1 MYVHEVGPADAAAIV
16 FLHGGGLSGRM
27 WQPQCERLLQYRCI
41 APDLPEQGRSITI
54 APFLLANATRRVAE
68 LIQERVP
75 SGRAHIVGLSLGG
88 AVGLSL
94 LRDYPARV
102 DRLLVSGTAAGLG
115 RVLAAIA
122 RAGTITFRL
131 VGTERLIDAS
141 AKSFGIPPR
150 CVPMFREDLRL
161 TSNAAFM
168 RHTIAALQALEL
180 PPRATSPTLVV
191 VGERE
196 SWTARRA
203 ARQLIRR
210 MEGARGFQVPNVG
223 HVWNL
228 EAPDLFTALVRAW
241 VEATPLPPG
250 LRPLH

>member
-1 MYVHEVGPADAAAIV
+1 MYVHEAGPAAAAAIV

-27 WQPQCERLLQYRCI
+27 WQPQFERLQEYRCI
-41 APDLPEQGRSITI
+41 APDLPQHGCSAEIG
-54 APFLLANATRRVAE
+54 PFTLADATRRVAE
-68 LIQERVP
+68 LIQSRVP
-75 SGRAHIVGLSLGG
+75 SGRAQVVGLSIGG

-94 LRDYPARV
+94 LRDYPACV
-102 DRLLVSGTAAGLG
+102 DRLMVSGTAAGLG
-115 RVLAAIA
+115 RGLAAIS
-122 RAGTITFRL
+122 RASTVAFRL

-168 RHTIAALQALEL
+168 RQMIAALQALKL
-180 PPRATSPTLVV
+180 PPCAISPTLVV

-196 SWTARRA
+196 TWTARRA
-203 ARQLIRR
+203 ASQLIRR
-210 MEGARGFQVPNVG
+210 IEAARGFQVPKVG

-228 EAPDLFTALVRAW
+228 EAPDLFTATVRAW
-241 VEATPLPPG
+241 IEDRPLPPE
-250 LRPLH
+250 LRPLP

>member
-1 MYVHEVGPADAAAIV
+1 MYVHEAGPADATTIV

-27 WQPQCERLLQYRCI
+27 WQPQFEGLPQYRCI
-41 APDLPEQGRSITI
+41 APDLPEQGRSSGI
-54 APFLLANATRRVAE
+54 APFLLEDATRRVAE
-68 LIQERVP
+68 LIQERVS

-94 LRDYPARV
+94 MRDYPSCV

-115 RVLAAIA
+115 RVLAAIS
-122 RAGTITFRL
+122 RASTLTFRL
-131 VGTERLIDAS
+131 VDPEKLIDAS

-150 CVPMFREDLRL
+150 FVPMFREDLRA

-168 RHTIAALQALEL
+168 QHMIAALQALKL
-180 PPRATSPTLVV
+180 PPCATSPTLVV

-196 SWTARRA
+196 TWTARRA

-210 MEGARGFQVPNVG
+210 VQAARGFQVPKVG

-241 VEATPLPPG
+241 IEDTSLPSG
-250 LRPLH
+250 LRPLR